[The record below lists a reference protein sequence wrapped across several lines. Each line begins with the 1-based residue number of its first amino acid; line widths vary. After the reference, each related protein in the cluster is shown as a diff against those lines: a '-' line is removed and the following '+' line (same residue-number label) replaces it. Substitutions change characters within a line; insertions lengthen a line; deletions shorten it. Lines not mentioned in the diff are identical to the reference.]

1 MDAIHWGNHSKKRTG
16 AFEIYSALIDCKNVL
31 DTVFDAESYKF
42 WVKQIEKVAKTITK
56 KTGKKAKIREINHY
70 FSDKAKWGEEMTG
83 ILFQDLPNS
92 TDLLV
97 ENFYYRKR
105 IQIVVYNKDIISKL
119 QIRCIMLDL
128 KELERRLDE
137 ALAKETSDSLEK
149 WLLSQRKMDTEIE
162 NLYGCGSIEKLKT
175 FSHSYCQI
183 RTPINKFKN
192 NSNGMSLEMSELKYA
207 A

>member
-1 MDAIHWGNHSKKRTG
+1 
-16 AFEIYSALIDCKNVL
+16 
-31 DTVFDAESYKF
+31 
-42 WVKQIEKVAKTITK
+42 
-56 KTGKKAKIREINHY
+56 
-70 FSDKAKWGEEMTG
+70 
-83 ILFQDLPNS
+83 
-92 TDLLV
+92 
-97 ENFYYRKR
+97 
-105 IQIVVYNKDIISKL
+105 
-119 QIRCIMLDL
+119 MLDL

-137 ALAKETSDSLEK
+137 ALAKETSDSLET

-192 NSNGMSLEMSELKYA
+192 NSNGISLEMSELQYA